1 MIFKLKLVFT
11 RFWVPEISW
20 CCSFDVNV
28 NYCWVFFSVH
38 HPGSGVNYGILDPRT
53 TQVKG
58 RSDICTRSLSHSQN
72 LTFHFQASHLSLISC
87 LQKSHVYHSQN
98 IFTCRLLTW
107 NCFGTT
113 ALVASL
119 PAAAMVLYR
128 SSFLLF
134 TSFLCY
140 CLLVCCRFV
149 FHSPPVVVTGL
160 YRWSFLL
167 NSCLYVIACF
177 CIVLSFIR
185 LLLWRR
191 CSPGDPFDL
200 TLAFMLLFVLFFI
213 RLLIWWWC
221 SAGDLD

>member
-1 MIFKLKLVFT
+1 ML
-11 RFWVPEISW
+11 
-20 CCSFDVNV
+20 
-28 NYCWVFFSVH
+28 
-38 HPGSGVNYGILDPRT
+38 
-53 TQVKG
+53 
-58 RSDICTRSLSHSQN
+58 
-72 LTFHFQASHLSLISC
+72 LIWYKR
-87 LQKSHVYHSQN
+87 Q
-98 IFTCRLLTW
+98 LL
-107 NCFGTT
+107 
-113 ALVASL
+113 L
-119 PAAAMVLYR
+119 
-128 SSFLLF
+128 SSFSQFTILGPASTMGFLIHGPPRWKEDQIYAPGLFLTPKIWLF
-134 TSFLCY
+134 TFRRLTCHSYLVSKKVMFITRKISSLAGFSLGTPSGPLLWSPHSLLWRWCSTGHHFYFLLLFLCY

>member
-1 MIFKLKLVFT
+1 MVKFCWNAIFSWRSYFVKPHNTHIIKLDIPCYKNLSPT
-11 RFWVPEISW
+11 P
-20 CCSFDVNV
+20 
-28 NYCWVFFSVH
+28 
-38 HPGSGVNYGILDPRT
+38 
-53 TQVKG
+53 TQALG
-58 RSDICTRSLSHSQN
+58 RSWWVSNYHKNVSKRLVSKKVMFITRKISSLAGFSLGTASGPLLWSPHS
-72 LTFHFQASHLSLISC
+72 LLWRWCSTGHHF
-87 LQKSHVYHSQN
+87 Y
-98 IFTCRLLTW
+98 
-107 NCFGTT
+107 
-113 ALVASL
+113 
-119 PAAAMVLYR
+119 
-128 SSFLLF
+128 FLLL
-134 TSFLCY
+134 FLCY
-140 CLLVCCRFV
+140 CLLVCFRFV

-167 NSCLYVIACF
+167 NSCLYVIACL